1 VETTLIPGS
10 PATASLRHLLTVLG
24 ESGRT
29 GALHVGGLPGGSLY
43 LVAGRITY
51 AESPACPGIGDRL
64 VASGRISAGAWRAA
78 YAEGAAGC
86 RVWRLLVRGGHIGR
100 NELAC
105 RVVAAICDATHAL
118 LQSDDAPVGFT
129 PGERHP
135 FGVVAQVEL
144 GALSHETAKR
154 LLTVPAPR
162 RGDARP
168 QTRRAANTGS
178 LRPATARRAYPPHR
192 DAHGVR
198 RMAAP
203 WPEDGP
209 R

>member
-1 VETTLIPGS
+1 VIPGS
-10 PATASLRHLLTVLG
+10 PATANLRRLLTELA

-29 GALHVGGLPGGSLY
+29 GALHIGGAPGGALY

-51 AESPACPGIGDRL
+51 AESPASPAIGDRL
-64 VASGRISAGAWRAA
+64 VMSGRLPAAAWRRA
-78 YAEGAAGC
+78 YADGAAGR
-86 RVWRLLVRGGHIGR
+86 RVGRLLVTRGLLGR

-118 LQSDDAPVGFT
+118 LQSDDDAPVRFT
-129 PGERHP
+129 PGEQHA

-144 GALSHETAKR
+144 CVVGNETAR
-154 LLTVPAPR
+154 RPR
-162 RGDARP
+162 RGGNARP
-168 QTRRAANTGS
+168 PGRRVS
-178 LRPATARRAYPPHR
+178 QVHH

-198 RMAAP
+198 QPAATCTQ
-203 WPEDGP
+203 DGP